1 MRKQIM
7 QQITKNLYDMEA
19 TGKVDPTIIKYL
31 DELRGLIKQLK
42 DKWLEHRNT
51 DSYYF
56 YQGIRNVEL
65 MLNKMQ
71 ERFETAQENH
81 DNPKIAE
88 DSIVLFKVV
97 DDLLQITESD
107 EVNKDTVNKI
117 LSKTRDL
124 RNTAFHQNLI
134 EPPEVDEESMDK
146 ELFGYQFNSVMQN
159 LDIPQETDIVTV
171 DEESE
176 NSNWY

>member
-7 QQITKNLYDMEA
+7 QNITQNLHDMEA
-19 TGKVDPTIIKYL
+19 TGKVDPTIINYL
-31 DELRGLIKQLK
+31 DELRILIKQLK
-42 DKWLEHRNT
+42 NKWLENKNT

-71 ERFETAQENH
+71 QRFETAQENH

-88 DSIVLFKVV
+88 DSIILFDVV
-97 DDLLQITESD
+97 DDLLQITESN
-107 EVNKDTVNKI
+107 EVNKNTVNKI
-117 LSKTRDL
+117 LEKTRDL
-124 RNTAFHQNLI
+124 RNTAFYQNLI
-134 EPPEVDEESMDK
+134 EPPEANEESMDK
-146 ELFGYQFNSVMQN
+146 DLFKHQFYSVMQN
-159 LDIPQETDIVTV
+159 LDIPRQDDLVTI

-176 NSNWY
+176 NSN